1 MKTIKPR
8 KIALAGTV
16 VAAVALVGCLGC
28 AAQTQTAD
36 TGAAQ
41 EPVQQ
46 EQTEQQAAAPEKV
59 AKKTLAEWVTTYPNQ
74 GNSYMEAKMAHTY
87 DAFAGASQQWL
98 APPVMPVRTSK
109 RFIMSKARRF
119 LTKTPLTTRWN
130 GPIAPIAT

>member
-59 AKKTLAEWVTTYPNQ
+59 AKKTLAEWVATYPNQ
-74 GNSYMEAKMAHTY
+74 GNSYMEAKMAHT
-87 DAFAGASQQWL
+87 FWRGGCSGGL
-98 APPVMPVRTSK
+98 
-109 RFIMSKARRF
+109 RR
-119 LTKTPLTTRWN
+119 LPRPRGLPN
-130 GPIAPIAT
+130 GL

>member
-87 DAFAGASQQWL
+87 DAFAGASQQ
-98 APPVMPVRTSK
+98 AFGGEDAAVTSK

>member
-46 EQTEQQAAAPEKV
+46 EQTEQQAAAP
-59 AKKTLAEWVTTYPNQ
+59 
-74 GNSYMEAKMAHTY
+74 
-87 DAFAGASQQWL
+87 
-98 APPVMPVRTSK
+98 
-109 RFIMSKARRF
+109 
-119 LTKTPLTTRWN
+119 
-130 GPIAPIAT
+130 

>member
-59 AKKTLAEWVTTYPNQ
+59 AKKTLAEWVTTYLNQ

-87 DAFAGASQQWL
+87 DAFAG
-98 APPVMPVRTSK
+98 VRTSK

>member
-41 EPVQQ
+41 EP
-46 EQTEQQAAAPEKV
+46 
-59 AKKTLAEWVTTYPNQ
+59 
-74 GNSYMEAKMAHTY
+74 
-87 DAFAGASQQWL
+87 F
-98 APPVMPVRTSK
+98 SK
-109 RFIMSKARRF
+109 SRRSNR
-119 LTKTPLTTRWN
+119 LLLRRRWPKRRSLS
-130 GPIAPIAT
+130 G

>member
-1 MKTIKPR
+1 MKTMKPR

-46 EQTEQQAAAPEKV
+46 EQPGQEPAAPFTRRERSGHK
-59 AKKTLAEWVTTYPNQ
+59 L
-74 GNSYMEAKMAHTY
+74 
-87 DAFAGASQQWL
+87 
-98 APPVMPVRTSK
+98 PVSLPSVHY
-109 RFIMSKARRF
+109 AY
-119 LTKTPLTTRWN
+119 
-130 GPIAPIAT
+130 

>member
-87 DAFAGASQQWL
+87 DAFAGASQQ
-98 APPVMPVRTSK
+98 AFVMPVRTSK

>member
-59 AKKTLAEWVTTYPNQ
+59 AKKTLAEWVATYPNQ

-87 DAFAGASQQWL
+87 DAFCGGESAGVWRGGCSSGL
-98 APPVMPVRTSK
+98 
-109 RFIMSKARRF
+109 RR
-119 LTKTPLTTRWN
+119 LSCP
-130 GPIAPIAT
+130 

>member
-46 EQTEQQAAAPEKV
+46 EHVSVGRE
-59 AKKTLAEWVTTYPNQ
+59 
-74 GNSYMEAKMAHTY
+74 
-87 DAFAGASQQWL
+87 
-98 APPVMPVRTSK
+98 
-109 RFIMSKARRF
+109 
-119 LTKTPLTTRWN
+119 
-130 GPIAPIAT
+130 